1 MCFHADYLELDQI
14 DLNKYLLLFIFPGG
28 FYTTGH
34 GEDAMVIIDD
44 PPKLVEPQTADDFDS
59 VSMTNSY
66 K

>member
-1 MCFHADYLELDQI
+1 M
-14 DLNKYLLLFIFPGG
+14 NKYLLLFVFPGG